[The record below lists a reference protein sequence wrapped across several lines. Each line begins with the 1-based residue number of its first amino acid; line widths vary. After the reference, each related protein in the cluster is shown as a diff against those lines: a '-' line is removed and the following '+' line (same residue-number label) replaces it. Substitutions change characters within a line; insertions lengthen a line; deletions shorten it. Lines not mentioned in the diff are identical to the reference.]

1 MLYTVL
7 VSQPSVVACGS
18 VNVRPCLE
26 LAKIGVFI
34 LTTFRSAAT
43 WPSILFQ
50 HISPFHPSPS
60 FSRFLFVTQRPFPR
74 YIPIMTTKEQATSD
88 AVDDGPP
95 ISVPD
100 SEDTG
105 ENGKLKMI
113 VQLVRKCMGIKDIAS
128 M

>member
-1 MLYTVL
+1 
-7 VSQPSVVACGS
+7 
-18 VNVRPCLE
+18 
-26 LAKIGVFI
+26 
-34 LTTFRSAAT
+34 
-43 WPSILFQ
+43 
-50 HISPFHPSPS
+50 
-60 FSRFLFVTQRPFPR
+60 
-74 YIPIMTTKEQATSD
+74 MTTKQQATSD
-88 AVDDGPP
+88 AVDDAPP